1 MGSSR
6 GWLVF
11 QGGCHNLWW
20 LLPSFSSLLAPPF
33 LSSQLLKQDEIDFCY
48 FKIELVTRND
58 IILTMKEI

>member
-33 LSSQLLKQDEIDFCY
+33 LSSQLLNQDEIDFCY
-48 FKIELVTRND
+48 FKIELVPSSF
-58 IILTMKEI
+58 